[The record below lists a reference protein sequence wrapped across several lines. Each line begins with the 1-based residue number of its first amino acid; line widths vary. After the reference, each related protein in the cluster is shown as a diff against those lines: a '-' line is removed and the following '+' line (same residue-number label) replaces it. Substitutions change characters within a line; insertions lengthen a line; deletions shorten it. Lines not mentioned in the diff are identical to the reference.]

1 MIDLHIDYLD
11 ETNSIKQ
18 EDLKMIEELFHSLA
32 ELENL
37 SGEMEVSVTFVNN
50 EKIQELNKQYRNV
63 DEPTDVLSFPLED
76 EEIALDESMP
86 RFFGD
91 IVISIPKAKQQA
103 EEYSHSFERE
113 LGFLA
118 VHGFLHLLGYD
129 HQTEEEEKVM
139 FQKQKEILEKHGL
152 TR

>member
-11 ETNSIKQ
+11 ETNSVKR
-18 EDLKMIEELFHSLA
+18 EEFELIAKLFHSLL
-32 ELENL
+32 EMENL
-37 SGEMEVSVTFVNN
+37 SGEMEVSVAFVDN
-50 EKIQELNKQYRNV
+50 EKIQALNKQYRSI

-76 EEIALDESMP
+76 EADKFDDSMP

-103 EEYSHSFERE
+103 REYNHSFERE

-129 HQTEEEEKVM
+129 HQTEEQEKIM

-152 TR
+152 AR

>member
-11 ETNSIKQ
+11 ETNSVQQ
-18 EDLKMIEELFHSLA
+18 EELDMIEKLFHSIVKM
-32 ELENL
+32 ENL
-37 SGEMEVSVTFVNN
+37 SGEMEVSVTFVDN
-50 EKIQELNKQYRNV
+50 EKIRELNRQYRNI
-63 DEPTDVLSFPLED
+63 DKPTDVLSFPLED
-76 EEIALDESMP
+76 ETFESDEPMP

-103 EEYSHSFERE
+103 LDYNHSFQRE
-113 LGFLA
+113 LAFLA

-129 HQTEEEEKVM
+129 HQTEEEEKIM
-139 FQKQKEILEKHGL
+139 FQKQKEILEKHGI

>member
-11 ETNSIKQ
+11 ETDSVKQ
-18 EDLKMIEELFHSLA
+18 EQFDLIKKLFLSVV
-32 ELENL
+32 EMENL
-37 SGEMEVSVTFVNN
+37 SGEMEVSVTFVDN
-50 EKIQELNKQYRNV
+50 EKIRELNKQYRNV
-63 DEPTDVLSFPLED
+63 DKPTDVLSFPLE
-76 EEIALDESMP
+76 EETDIHDGSMP

-103 EEYSHSFERE
+103 LDYNHSFERE

-129 HQTEEEEKVM
+129 HQTEEQEKIM
-139 FQKQKEILEKHGL
+139 FQKQKEILDKHGL

>member
-11 ETNSIKQ
+11 ETNSVQQ
-18 EDLKMIEELFHSLA
+18 EELDMIEKLFHSIVKM
-32 ELENL
+32 ENL
-37 SGEMEVSVTFVNN
+37 SGEMEVSVTFVDN
-50 EKIQELNKQYRNV
+50 EKIRELNKQYRNV
-63 DEPTDVLSFPLED
+63 DKPTDVLSFPLED
-76 EEIALDESMP
+76 ETDIHDGSMP

-103 EEYSHSFERE
+103 LDYNHSFERE

-129 HQTEEEEKVM
+129 HQTEEQEKIM
-139 FQKQKEILEKHGL
+139 FQKQKEILEKHGI

>member
-11 ETNSIKQ
+11 ETDSVKQ
-18 EDLKMIEELFHSLA
+18 EQFDLIKKLFLSVV
-32 ELENL
+32 EMENL
-37 SGEMEVSVTFVNN
+37 SGEMEVSVTFVDN
-50 EKIQELNKQYRNV
+50 EKIRELNKQYRNV
-63 DEPTDVLSFPLED
+63 DKPTDVLSFPLED
-76 EEIALDESMP
+76 ETDIHDGSMP

-103 EEYSHSFERE
+103 LDYNHSFERE

-129 HQTEEEEKVM
+129 HQTEEQEKIM
-139 FQKQKEILEKHGL
+139 FQKQKEILDKHGL